1 MKTLI
6 KFFLTYGV
14 YFLFALLEVGSLLLV
29 INCNRFQPPRVQ
41 SSDYQLYLG
50 YNMRGGDESDC
61 INSFR
66 QYLLYLIEQLF
77 RISSYQGYCFPRL
90 ADFMILA
97 INTSQVAALKKNIAN
112 SPLAANYR
120 FFSPVD
126 ANRCNIKA
134 GINSAEAGS
143 PFKPV
148 NTTLS
153 GT

>member
-1 MKTLI
+1 MRRRNES
-6 KFFLTYGV
+6 YG
-14 YFLFALLEVGSLLLV
+14 
-29 INCNRFQPPRVQ
+29 
-41 SSDYQLYLG
+41 
-50 YNMRGGDESDC
+50 
-61 INSFR
+61 INSIR
-66 QYLLYLIEQLF
+66 QYLYYLIEQLF
-77 RISSYQGYCFPRL
+77 GISFFLRYYFFRL

-97 INTSQVAALKKNIAN
+97 IDASKIAALKKYIAN
-112 SPLAANYR
+112 SPRAAYYG
-120 FFSPVD
+120 FFSSVD